1 MDLGSI
7 SDCQSETDRLSKIT
21 CQWILMKFSEVKL
34 LLAILYFF
42 GVINQIVIRILHLD

>member
-21 CQWILMKFSEVKL
+21 CQWIVMKFSEV
-34 LLAILYFF
+34 AILYFWSD
-42 GVINQIVIRILHLD
+42 QSRS